1 MASPVIELYPGA
13 SDNPFASMM
22 VELLRQNLIDH
33 EAKQSDFDAM
43 RGRVTLIAE
52 DIDAAVSLH
61 FDHGKLRVHAGV
73 HGIPDLVLRGTT
85 DALVDLSRMPPD
97 AKLSFLPDLRSDAT
111 RSVLRAFRERRL
123 QAFGAAAH
131 PLLTLRLSRVL
142 SIYA

>member
-1 MASPVIELYPGA
+1 MAAPVIELYPGA
-13 SDNPFASMM
+13 GESAFASMI
-22 VELLRQNLIDH
+22 VELLRQNMVDH
-33 EAKQSDFDAM
+33 ASKLADFDAM

-61 FDHGKLRVHAGV
+61 FDHGKLRVHPGV

-85 DALVDLSRMPPD
+85 DALVDLSRMPPH

-111 RSVLRAFRERRL
+111 RSVVRAFRERRL
-123 QAFGAAAH
+123 RALGATAH

-142 SIYA
+142 SVYA